1 MSLVTYWSRRQ
12 FIHEETDEHVTK
24 LHATPADLYPPTFYM
39 TRKQAQRIRMRD
51 MSDDERHRHFGAR
64 KHKHQYSKPAG
75 GIRRD
80 TAVRKTARD
89 AQAPRSSNTMEVLE
103 HKEAPPAEPKR
114 RTRRSRRADK
124 KSLEQ
129 QGNWIEVTQAGCTF
143 WVNDTTGIADED
155 PPPIRKPDGTFEP
168 RKHTVDADADAEE
181 VLDDESVAST
191 QSFAFLDD
199 WSKEGKHK
207 KW

>member
-103 HKEAPPAEPKR
+103 HKD
-114 RTRRSRRADK
+114 RRSAAARALERR
-124 KSLEQ
+124 
-129 QGNWIEVTQAGCTF
+129 
-143 WVNDTTGIADED
+143 
-155 PPPIRKPDGTFEP
+155 P
-168 RKHTVDADADAEE
+168 
-181 VLDDESVAST
+181 
-191 QSFAFLDD
+191 QS
-199 WSKEGKHK
+199 
-207 KW
+207 